1 MMKKIG
7 FLLVLILMAT
17 LVSVAYA
24 EDYVAM
30 VMDVDGDGVQFVVG
44 GEPVEI
50 MAFLEENDVVQ
61 IKEGGRIVIIFFE
74 SSIREEVLGPSTITI
89 GVNGSIGS
97 AGRSTKIRRQTVDYL
112 PPKAQLDRKHH
123 QNFGNIAFRRLGEAK
138 DAGTRLVTTSISN
151 TAYAPNTRPML
162 TWKVY
167 PGADLFTLTVTGEHG
182 TDRFTTKSS
191 SIMMSTGVQPPGR
204 YTWVLEARRQ
214 GKVVASRDG
223 WYRVMKDKE
232 YQSMSEVRDMIQNEY
247 PSGSVQEMAVLS
259 MLYQSYEMW
268 NEMSLIL
275 LALKDKQ
282 PDNTEVVRKIR
293 EINPFLLEGLK
304 P

>member
-1 MMKKIG
+1 MKKIG
-7 FLLVLILMAT
+7 FLLVLILMAG
-17 LVSVAYA
+17 LLSVAYA
-24 EDYVAM
+24 QDYVAM
-30 VMDVDGDGVQFVVG
+30 VMDVNDDGVQFVG

-61 IKEGGRIVIIFFE
+61 IKEGGRVVIIFFD
-74 SSIREEVLGPSTITI
+74 SSIREEISGPSIITI
-89 GVNGSIGS
+89 GVNGSTSS
-97 AGRSTKIRRQTVDYL
+97 AGRSTKIRRQSVDYL

-123 QNFGNIAFRRLGEAK
+123 QNFGNIAFRRLGKLK
-138 DAGTRLVTTSISN
+138 DAGTQLVITSVSN
-151 TAYAPNTRPML
+151 TAYVPDARPML

-167 PGADLFTLTVTGEHG
+167 PGADLFTLIVAGRHG
-182 TDRFTTKSS
+182 VEKFTTKSS

-204 YTWVLEARRQ
+204 YTWVLEARQQ

-223 WYRVMKDKE
+223 WYRVMTGKE
-232 YQSMSEVRDMIQNEY
+232 YQSMKEARDMIQDEY

-293 EINPFLLEGLK
+293 EINPFLLEGMA